1 MIFYKTQSKLKNL
14 KHIKIMKINYLLL
27 LILTNTSIVIGQ
39 GTQAL
44 SPTKIK
50 VDGVAAVVGD
60 YVILESDIDKTL
72 VEMESQGMSTANI
85 NRCEL
90 LGKLMEDKLYAHN
103 AIQDSLE
110 VKDQEIYDYVD
121 QSIAYFTEQLGSIEK
136 VLEFYKKP
144 DELSFRDELFQIN
157 KIQKL
162 SSLMQ
167 SNIVDEIEIT
177 PEEVRTFF
185 KSIPEA
191 ELPTFGTELEISQ
204 IVIEPKVT
212 EEEKERIINQLKSFK
227 VDVEE
232 RGMSFSSKAVL
243 YSQDPGSR
251 SSGGKYS
258 LHRKKPRM
266 VKEFRDIA
274 FSMQEGQISDPFK
287 TDFGWHIILV
297 EKIRGQE
304 VDVRHIL
311 LTPKVDAV
319 QLEDARKLLD
329 TLRTRIV
336 DKEITFEDAAYQF
349 SSEKETRLN
358 GGAIINPT
366 TGDKRFELTKMDP
379 LLYNQIRDLKDGV
392 ISVPLLDEDRSGL
405 KKYKILKVTNRF
417 DEHTADYS
425 KDYTKIKDLALKEKK
440 LKAIKKWMEEK
451 IELTFISLNKDFDD
465 CNFNNNWRKTN

>member
-14 KHIKIMKINYLLL
+14 KHIKVMKINCLLQ
-27 LILTNTSIVIGQ
+27 LILINTSIVIGQ

-185 KSIPEA
+185 RSIPEA

-227 VDVEE
+227 ADVEE

-417 DEHTADYS
+417 DEHAADYS

-451 IELTFISLNKDFDD
+451 IELTYISLNKDFDD

>member
-1 MIFYKTQSKLKNL
+1 
-14 KHIKIMKINYLLL
+14 MKINYLLL
-27 LILTNTSIVIGQ
+27 LILINTSILIGQ
-39 GTQAL
+39 GIQAL

-451 IELTFISLNKDFDD
+451 IELTYISLNKDFDD

>member
-1 MIFYKTQSKLKNL
+1 MPSKLRNL
-14 KHIKIMKINYLLL
+14 KNIKIL
-27 LILTNTSIVIGQ
+27 LISCLSVFSLIDTTSVCAQ
-39 GTQAL
+39 GSQ
-44 SPTKIK
+44 SVKPQRIK
-50 VDGVAAVVGD
+50 VDGVSAVVGD
-60 YVILESDIDKTL
+60 YVILESDIDKAI
-72 VEMESQGMSTANI
+72 VEMESQGMSAKNI
-85 NRCEL
+85 TRCEL

-110 VKDQEIYDYVD
+110 VSDQEIYDYVD
-121 QSIAYFTEQLGSIEK
+121 QSIAYFTDQLGSIEK

-162 SSLMQ
+162 SSMMQ
-167 SNIVDEIEIT
+167 AKIADEIEIT
-177 PEEVRTFF
+177 PEEVRSFF
-185 KSIPEA
+185 KQIPTY

-204 IVIEPKVT
+204 IVLEPKVT

-232 RGMSFSSKAVL
+232 RGLSFSSKAVL

-251 SSGGKYS
+251 SSGGKYT

-274 FSMQEGQISDPFK
+274 FSMQERQISDPFK
-287 TDFGWHIILV
+287 TDFGWHILTV

-311 LTPKVDAV
+311 LTPKVDDA
-319 QLEDARKLLD
+319 QLEEARKILD
-329 TLRTRIV
+329 TLRTRII
-336 DKEITFEDAAYQF
+336 DEEITFEDAAIQF

-366 TGDKRFELTKMDP
+366 TGDRRFELTKMDP
-379 LLYNQIRDLKDGV
+379 VLYNQIRDLEDEE

-405 KKYKILKVTNRF
+405 KKYKILKVTNRY
-417 DEHTADYS
+417 DDHIADYS
-425 KDYTKIKDLALKEKK
+425 KDYVKIKDLALKEKK
-440 LKAIKKWMEEK
+440 LKAIQKWMEEK
-451 IELTFISLNKDFDD
+451 IELTYISLNKDFYD
-465 CNFNNNWRKTN
+465 CEFNNNWRKR

>member
-1 MIFYKTQSKLKNL
+1 MPLKPKNL
-14 KHIKIMKINYLLL
+14 RHTNNLIDSYLILLFL
-27 LILTNTSIVIGQ
+27 LITSSLIAQ
-39 GTQAL
+39 GSQ
-44 SPTKIK
+44 SVKPQRIK
-50 VDGVAAVVGD
+50 VDGVSSVVGD
-60 YVILESDIDKTL
+60 YVILESDIDKTI
-72 VEMESQGMSTANI
+72 VEMESQGMSTKNVS
-85 NRCEL
+85 RCEL
-90 LGKLMEDKLYAHN
+90 LGKLMEDKLYAHH

-110 VKDQEIYDYVD
+110 VSDEEIYDYVD

-157 KIQKL
+157 KLQKL
-162 SSLMQ
+162 SSMMQ
-167 SNIVDEIEIT
+167 SKIVSEIEIT
-177 PEEVRTFF
+177 PEEVRNFF
-185 KSIPEA
+185 KQIPKND
-191 ELPTFGTELEISQ
+191 LPTFGTELEISQ
-204 IVIEPKVT
+204 IVLEPKVS

-232 RGMSFSSKAVL
+232 LGMSFSSKAVL

-251 SSGGKYS
+251 SSGGKYT

-287 TDFGWHIILV
+287 TDFGWHILV
-297 EKIRGQE
+297 VERIRGQE

-311 LTPKVDAV
+311 LTPKVDQD
-319 QLEDARKLLD
+319 QLEEARKLLD
-329 TLRTRIV
+329 TLRTRII
-336 DKEITFEDAAYQF
+336 DEEISFEEAAYQF

-379 LLYNQIRDLKDGV
+379 LLYNQIRDLKDDE

-405 KKYKILKVTNRF
+405 KKYKILKVTNRY

-425 KDYTKIKDLALKEKK
+425 MDYIKIKELALKEKK
-440 LKAIKKWMEEK
+440 LNAIKKWMKDK
-451 IELTFISLNKDFDD
+451 IELTYISLNKDFDD
-465 CNFNNNWRKTN
+465 CQFTNNWRKTN

>member
-1 MIFYKTQSKLKNL
+1 MPLKPKNL
-14 KHIKIMKINYLLL
+14 RPTNKLIDSYLILLFL
-27 LILTNTSIVIGQ
+27 LITSSLIAQ
-39 GTQAL
+39 GSQ
-44 SPTKIK
+44 SVKPQRIK
-50 VDGVAAVVGD
+50 VDGVSSVVGD
-60 YVILESDIDKTL
+60 YVILESDIDKTI
-72 VEMESQGMSTANI
+72 VEMESQGMSTKNVS
-85 NRCEL
+85 RCEL
-90 LGKLMEDKLYAHN
+90 LGKLMEDKLYAHH

-110 VKDQEIYDYVD
+110 VSDEEIYDYVD

-157 KIQKL
+157 KLQKL
-162 SSLMQ
+162 SSMMQ
-167 SNIVDEIEIT
+167 SKIVSEIEIT
-177 PEEVRTFF
+177 PEEVRNFF
-185 KSIPEA
+185 KQIPEND
-191 ELPTFGTELEISQ
+191 LPTFGTELEISQ
-204 IVIEPKVT
+204 IVLEPKVS

-232 RGMSFSSKAVL
+232 LGMSFSSKAVL

-251 SSGGKYS
+251 SSGGKYT

-287 TDFGWHIILV
+287 TDFGWHILIV
-297 EKIRGQE
+297 ERIRGQE

-311 LTPKVDAV
+311 LTPKVDQD
-319 QLEDARKLLD
+319 QLEEARKLLD
-329 TLRTRIV
+329 TLRTRII
-336 DKEITFEDAAYQF
+336 DEEISFEEAAYQF

-379 LLYNQIRDLKDGV
+379 LLYNQIRDLKDDE

-405 KKYKILKVTNRF
+405 KKYKILKVTNRY

-425 KDYTKIKDLALKEKK
+425 MDYIKIKELALKEKK
-440 LKAIKKWMEEK
+440 LNAIKKWMKEK
-451 IELTFISLNKDFDD
+451 IELTYISLNSDFDN
-465 CNFNNNWRKTN
+465 CHFNNNWRKTN

>member
-14 KHIKIMKINYLLL
+14 KHIKNMKINYLLL
-27 LILTNTSIVIGQ
+27 LILINTSIVIGQ

-451 IELTFISLNKDFDD
+451 IELTYISLNKDFDD

>member
-14 KHIKIMKINYLLL
+14 KHIKVMKINYLLL
-27 LILTNTSIVIGQ
+27 IILINTSIVIGQ

-185 KSIPEA
+185 KSIPES

-329 TLRTRIV
+329 TLRKRIV

-379 LLYNQIRDLKDGV
+379 LLYNQIKDLKDGV

-451 IELTFISLNKDFDD
+451 IELTYISLNKDFDD

>member
-1 MIFYKTQSKLKNL
+1 
-14 KHIKIMKINYLLL
+14 MKINCLLL
-27 LILTNTSIVIGQ
+27 LILINTSIVIGQ

-185 KSIPEA
+185 RSIPEA
-191 ELPTFGTELEISQ
+191 ELPTFGTEIEISQ

-227 VDVEE
+227 ADVEE

-349 SSEKETRLN
+349 SSDKETRLN

-417 DEHTADYS
+417 DEHAADYS

-451 IELTFISLNKDFDD
+451 IELTYISLNKDFDD